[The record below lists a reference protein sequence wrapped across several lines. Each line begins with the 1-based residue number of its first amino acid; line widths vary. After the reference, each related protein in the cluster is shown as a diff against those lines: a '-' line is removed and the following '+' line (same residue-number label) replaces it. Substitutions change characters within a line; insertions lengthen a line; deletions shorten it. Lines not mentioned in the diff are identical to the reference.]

1 MDYALL
7 MRKRIFLLLASLC
20 TLVAQ
25 AADLTDYS
33 KQQPMRISVYANYGY
48 NYTYLNYG
56 GVSAIAT
63 LPLNEHFELVAGIQ
77 ALSTNIHTASANI
90 RPLFPLPVGALYLD
104 TRLLYTASFRHSLHD
119 IAASVG
125 IGYRMDYVD
134 VQFGLQARMLN
145 SFYRDKHSEDEII
158 FEAPHLLYGVEA
170 FVRPQT
176 SNWNISLRLANY
188 DDFQIERMWQPIFR
202 IGAYYDV
209 NADWRVLADVTC
221 KPTGM
226 FHLNASFYDIRLR
239 AGFAYTL

>member
-1 MDYALL
+1 
-7 MRKRIFLLLASLC
+7 MRKYILLIVASVC
-20 TLVAQ
+20 AFTAQ
-25 AADLTDYS
+25 AAQLTDYS
-33 KQQPMRISVYANYGY
+33 QTQPMRLSVYGNYGY
-48 NYTYLNYG
+48 NYTYDNYG
-56 GVSAIAT
+56 GGSVIAT
-63 LPLNEHFELVAGIQ
+63 LPINPHFELVAGIQ

-90 RPLFPLPVGALYLD
+90 RPLFPLSVGALYID

-134 VQFGLQARMLN
+134 VQFGLQARMIN
-145 SFYRDKHSEDEII
+145 SFYRERHSEEEII

-176 SNWNISLRLANY
+176 SPWNISLRLANY

-202 IGAYYDV
+202 IGTYYDV
-209 NADWRVLADVTC
+209 DKNWRIVADVTC

-226 FHLNASFYDIRLR
+226 FHLCASFYGIQAR
-239 AGFAYTL
+239 AGFAYTF